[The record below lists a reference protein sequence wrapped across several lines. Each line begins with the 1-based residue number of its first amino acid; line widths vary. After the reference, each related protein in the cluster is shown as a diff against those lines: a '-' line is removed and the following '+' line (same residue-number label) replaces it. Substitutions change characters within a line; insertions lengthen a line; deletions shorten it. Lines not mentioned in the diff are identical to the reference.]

1 MPGSPPGHDRVKR
14 MPFRTPLTE
23 LLGIEHPIVLA
34 PMGATAGGALAAAV
48 TRAGGFGLIGVGY
61 ADEDFINR
69 EFDAA
74 GNTAV
79 GIGFITWDLA
89 KAPRRLD
96 AALARKPRAVML
108 SFGDASPFVR
118 LIKDSGAKL
127 IMQVQSLTLAREA
140 KKLGAD
146 AIIAQGVEAGGHGGD
161 PNNGRSTLPFVPA
174 VVDAVAP
181 VPVLAAGGIADGRGL
196 AAALA
201 LGASGVLIGT
211 RFIAASESLSHV
223 NVKQRVAA
231 ASGDDTLRT
240 RVFDIGRAIDWPE
253 EYTGRALTNDFSG
266 RWHGNETALR
276 AALGTERP
284 RYFEAAG
291 KGDTGTMVVWAG
303 EGLDLIKDVEPAAT
317 IVQRLIAEAEAALAR
332 MSAAR
337 V

>member
-1 MPGSPPGHDRVKR
+1 MSRL
-14 MPFRTPLTE
+14 MPFRTPLTD
-23 LLGIEHPIVLA
+23 LLGIKHPIVLA

-48 TRAGGFGLIGVGY
+48 TRAGGLGLIGVGY
-61 ADEDFINR
+61 ADEDFITR

-74 GNTAV
+74 GNQPV

-89 KAPRRLD
+89 KSPRRLD

-108 SFGDASPFVR
+108 SFGDASPFIGK
-118 LIKDSGAKL
+118 IKDSGAKL
-127 IMQVQSLTLAREA
+127 IMQVQSLALAREA
-140 KKLGAD
+140 RKLGAD
-146 AIIAQGVEAGGHGGD
+146 VIIAQGVEAGGHGGD
-161 PNNGRSTLPFVPA
+161 PNNGRSTFPLVPA
-174 VVDAVAP
+174 IADAVAP
-181 VPVLAAGGIADGRGL
+181 LPVLAAGGVADGRGL
-196 AAALA
+196 AAALS

-266 RWHGNETALR
+266 RWHGDEAGLR
-276 AALGTERP
+276 AALDSERP

-317 IVQRLIAEAEAALAR
+317 IVERIVAEAEAALAR
-332 MSAAR
+332 ANAAR
-337 V
+337 I

>member
-1 MPGSPPGHDRVKR
+1 MT
-14 MPFRTPLTE
+14 FRTALTE
-23 LLGIEHPIVLA
+23 LLGIRHPIVLA

-48 TRAGGFGLIGVGY
+48 TRAGGLGLIGVGY

-74 GNTAV
+74 GNQPV

-89 KAPRRLD
+89 KQPKRLD

-108 SFGDASPFVR
+108 SFGDASPFVKP
-118 LIKDSGAKL
+118 IKDSGAKL
-127 IMQVQSLTLAREA
+127 IMQVQSLALAREA
-140 KKLGAD
+140 KRLGAD
-146 AIIAQGVEAGGHGGD
+146 VIIAQGVEAGGHGGD
-161 PNNGRSTLPFVPA
+161 PNSGRSTLPFVPA
-174 VVDAVAP
+174 TVDAVAP
-181 VPVLAAGGIADGRGL
+181 VPVVAAGGIADGRGL

-211 RFIAASESLSHV
+211 RFIAASESLSHA

-231 ASGDDTLRT
+231 AGGDDTLRT

-253 EYTGRALTNDFSG
+253 QYTGRALANDFSG
-266 RWHGNETALR
+266 RWHGRESDLRGALD
-276 AALGTERP
+276 TERP
-284 RYFEAAG
+284 RYFAAAN

-303 EGLDLIKDVEPAAT
+303 EGLDLIRDVEPAAQIIER
-317 IVQRLIAEAEAALAR
+317 IVAEAEAALAR
-332 MSAAR
+332 ASAAR

>member
-1 MPGSPPGHDRVKR
+1 
-14 MPFRTPLTE
+14 MPFRTPLTD
-23 LLGIEHPIVLA
+23 LLGIRHPIVLA
-34 PMGATAGGALAAAV
+34 PMGATSGGALAAAV
-48 TRAGGFGLIGVGY
+48 SNAGGLGLIGVGY
-61 ADEDFINR
+61 ADAEWIDK

-89 KAPRRLD
+89 KTPKRLD
-96 AALARKPRAVML
+96 AALARQPKAVML
-108 SFGDASPFVR
+108 SFGDAAPFVR
-118 LIKDSGAKL
+118 SIKDSGATL
-127 IMQVQSLTLAREA
+127 IMQVQSLAMAREA
-140 KKLGAD
+140 KRLGAD
-146 AIIAQGVEAGGHGGD
+146 IIVAQGVEAGGHGGD

-211 RFIAASESLSHV
+211 RFIAASESLSHA
-223 NVKQRVAA
+223 NVKQRIAA
-231 ASGDDTLRT
+231 AGGDDTLRT

-253 EYTGRALTNDFSG
+253 EYTGRALANDFSG
-266 RWHGNETALR
+266 RWHGRESALR
-276 AALGTERP
+276 DNLEAERT
-284 RYFEAAG
+284 RYFAAAG

-303 EGLDLIKDVEPAAT
+303 EGLDLIKDVEPAAK
-317 IVQRLIAEAEAALAR
+317 ILERLVTEAEAALAR
-332 MSAAR
+332 ASASR